1 VNCVPKTNLTACT
14 SPGPEYEYL
23 YVYLY
28 TNPFNG
34 PDHWIRQG
42 QTLTLSDL
50 QRSYWAIRGFTH
62 SPSTARFNLVGR
74 TRFELEYRNA
84 LPTTLR
90 DIYYPQDPPPHYTL
104 EFPYLA
110 FLQQKST
117 GALGLPPQNW
127 TVNIDLRTRLCH
139 HAVDA
144 AISPNCAGITGQ
156 EGCSNIVGSLQV
168 ARDSSNPGTSCGT
181 GVCYWFDPPSR
192 YYDENHHRSWQA
204 SSLVL
209 TFDWRDEVGSIG
221 NASTPAS
228 GCTVEGIRVSLSPFA
243 YPSSLSA
250 ASNVYKGVIMMRKRT
265 FFDGSQSLDPLGFP
279 ELGEN
284 ELVFKESNFSVTLE
298 TMVSAWFGGEPPTAF
313 LLRIPNPDGSET
325 ILADIVEWYAD
336 RLSWRSRNIPFS
348 FDYRRYGYDQLG
360 TPRGN
365 IFIWTKGRYFS
376 SLLPDYDPRSSQN
389 RLGSQVMELV
399 FRPSQNS
406 PWVVVG
412 RARYEVFFPATGTR
426 HPSGAISEPP
436 GLTIPNWFYY
446 YWRAMGSPAVV
457 FTDQGEQDAEGFYNP
472 GQPHVYVRNHSNNYT
487 SATFPLFAIR
497 QGQCPRG
504 VPQPVVTRVD
514 TLTIRGIH
522 AFAQT
527 VFHEFGHKWSYETF
541 WQFAPGAYDRILF
554 PNTGPDQDRDNLL
567 DAWEEAHGL
576 CPYRR
581 HTTDAYTHIGG
592 ENWGRPG
599 DPEVVA
605 DVMAYGD
612 LLNAE
617 MYYDQQTRQ
626 WRWRPD
632 GLWRRDWSDIGLQR
646 GNPIERFGVFPWK
659 YASTSGN
666 SSTYSDLLTGWN
678 P

>member
-1 VNCVPKTNLTACT
+1 VSCIPKTNLTACA
-14 SPGPEYEYL
+14 SPGSEYEYL

-28 TNPFNG
+28 TNPFSG
-34 PDHWIRQG
+34 PDYWIRQG

-50 QRSYWAIRGFTH
+50 QRSYLAIKGFTYVT
-62 SPSTARFNLVGR
+62 PPARFNMVGQ
-74 TRFELEYRNA
+74 TRFELGYRNT
-84 LPTTLR
+84 LPTALR
-90 DIYYPQDPPPHYTL
+90 DIYYPHDPPPNYTL

-228 GCTVEGIRVSLSPFA
+228 SCTVEGIRVSLSPFA

-284 ELVFKESNFSVTLE
+284 ELVFKESNFGVTLE

-406 PWVVVG
+406 PWVVIG

-446 YWRAMGSPAVV
+446 YWRAMGSPAVR
-457 FTDQGEQDAEGFYNP
+457 FTNQGPAGACGFYTYPNP
-472 GQPHVYVRNHSNNYT
+472 YVYVRNCEGNYT
-487 SATFPLFAIR
+487 KSSRPLFAIR
-497 QGQCPRG
+497 WGQCPNG
-504 VPQPVVTRVD
+504 VSRQVVTWVD
-514 TLTIRGIH
+514 TLEVRGIH
-522 AFAQT
+522 SFAW
-527 VFHEFGHKWSYETF
+527 VVYHEFGHKWSYETY
-541 WQFAPGAYDRILF
+541 WGNATIGGSPGRAGDA
-554 PNTGPDQDRDNLL
+554 DRDGLL

-576 CPYRR
+576 CPYRP
-581 HTTDAYTHIGG
+581 HTTDAYS
-592 ENWGRPG
+592 NSDLYR
-599 DPEVVA
+599 DASDSEVLA
-605 DVMAYGD
+605 DVIAYGA

-617 MYYDQQTRQ
+617 VDPRTGA
-626 WRWRPD
+626 WRPD
-632 GLWRRDWSDIGLQR
+632 GLWRRDWSDKGLQR
-646 GNPIERFGVFPWK
+646 GNPIERFGAFPWK